1 MGVIGALTCSPVQ
14 DASRGAGADGPQKGT
29 SGISP
34 QPSASPPS
42 NSGPGRNKQLLSLQA
57 QSSMKKVEEE
67 GGGWEWGWHL
77 SEPRLLLR
85 VFEGYKCGYNHAVSQ
100 VQVENEVALKLL
112 S

>member
-1 MGVIGALTCSPVQ
+1 MVATP
-14 DASRGAGADGPQKGT
+14 
-29 SGISP
+29 
-34 QPSASPPS
+34 
-42 NSGPGRNKQLLSLQA
+42 GPGGGEK
-57 QSSMKKVEEE
+57 
-67 GGGWEWGWHL
+67 GGGGGGGGEWGWHL

>member
-1 MGVIGALTCSPVQ
+1 
-14 DASRGAGADGPQKGT
+14 
-29 SGISP
+29 
-34 QPSASPPS
+34 
-42 NSGPGRNKQLLSLQA
+42 
-57 QSSMKKVEEE
+57 MKKVEEE
-67 GGGWEWGWHL
+67 GGGWEWGRHL